1 MSEPRILID
10 PYFEWAQ
17 NEGIPVNEGFGFDLL
32 HMDVKPWSRLGV
44 NGAIALVAGRG
55 DFLDTYVLE
64 IPGGG
69 STEPQRHL
77 FEEVIYVLDGHG
89 STTIHG
95 PGDSHHSFEWG
106 PKSLFAIPL
115 NASYRHF
122 NTSGSKAVRLAS
134 VTNLPMVMKMFRNHE
149 FIFQNSF
156 EFAERIGDPKFF
168 EGEGDFIPV
177 RPGRNMWETNF
188 VPDLSVFEL
197 RQWKERGAGG
207 SSMMFAMADETMHV
221 HCSEM
226 PVGTY
231 KKAHRHG
238 ADFHIFPVS
247 GNGYSL
253 FWYEGD
259 ADFVR
264 FDWKHG
270 SLYAPADLQFHQ
282 HFNTSREPAR
292 YLAIAFGGLRYP
304 FSEDKRKQYLQM
316 DISLKDGG
324 RQVEY
329 EDQDPRIHRLY
340 IEALREIGIEPN
352 MSEIFAPQE

>member
-1 MSEPRILID
+1 MSEPRILVD
-10 PYFEWAQ
+10 SYLEWAN
-17 NEGIPVNEGFGFDLL
+17 NEGVPVNEGFGFDLL
-32 HMDVKPWSRLGV
+32 HMDVKPWPRLGV

-55 DFLDTYVLE
+55 DFLDAWVIE
-64 IPGGG
+64 IPPGG

-77 FEEVIYVLDGHG
+77 YEEVVYVLDGHG
-89 STTIHG
+89 STTIIG
-95 PGDSHHSFEWG
+95 PENNHHSFEWG

-122 NTSGSKAVRLAS
+122 NTSGNRPVRLAS
-134 VTNLPMVMKMFRNHE
+134 VTNLPMVMKMFRNMD
-149 FIFQNSF
+149 FIFSNSF
-156 EFAERIGDPKFF
+156 SFQERMGEPRFF
-168 EGEGDFIPV
+168 EGEGEFIPV

-247 GNGYSL
+247 GHGYSL
-253 FWYEGD
+253 FWYEHD

-270 SLYAPADLQFHQ
+270 SLYAPAEMQFHQ
-282 HFNTSREPAR
+282 HFNTSPEPAR

-316 DISLKDGG
+316 DISIKDGG

-329 EDQDPRIHRLY
+329 EDQDPRIHPMY
-340 IEALREIGIEPN
+340 IEALREAGIGQN
-352 MSEIFAPQE
+352 MADIFAP